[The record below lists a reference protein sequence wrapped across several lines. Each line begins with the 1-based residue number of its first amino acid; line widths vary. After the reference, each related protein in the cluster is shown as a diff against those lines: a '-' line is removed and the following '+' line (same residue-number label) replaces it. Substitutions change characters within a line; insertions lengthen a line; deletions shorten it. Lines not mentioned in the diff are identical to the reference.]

1 MKIDSNSNRCSYSTI
16 KYTIYRFA
24 IPYLLFTSF
33 VNARSIAMVTRGAD
47 DESVGANDT
56 VLLLGDGVDRPFAC
70 GGLDEGLG

>member
-1 MKIDSNSNRCSYSTI
+1 
-16 KYTIYRFA
+16 
-24 IPYLLFTSF
+24 
-33 VNARSIAMVTRGAD
+33 MVTRGAD